1 MPDID
6 GGDYEAGA
14 AGDKRAFFHAVD
26 NSFVAFGAVILRGEG
41 GNNLRESKEE
51 HQRQTFNALTG
62 GNCGNFAGTQLVNRN
77 LENDAANRDNRA
89 LKTYGET
96 KFQMFEDKIFVEGE
110 VFAVESGMEQRDLL
124 FRVDEEHDAA
134 DNLRERRCKR
144 YADNSAVEDNDC
156 NYVEDRVHKERR

>member
-26 NSFVAFGAVILRGEG
+26 NSFVAFGAVVLRGEG

-77 LENDAANRDNRA
+77 LENDAAN
-89 LKTYGET
+89 
-96 KFQMFEDKIFVEGE
+96 
-110 VFAVESGMEQRDLL
+110 
-124 FRVDEEHDAA
+124 
-134 DNLRERRCKR
+134 NLRERRCKR